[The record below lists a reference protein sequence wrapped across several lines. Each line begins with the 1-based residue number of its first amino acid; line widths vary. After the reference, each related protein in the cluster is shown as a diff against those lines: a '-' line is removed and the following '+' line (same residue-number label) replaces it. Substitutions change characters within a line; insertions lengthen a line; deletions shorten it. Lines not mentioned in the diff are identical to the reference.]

1 MSAFGGLY
9 VTREGK
15 QAQSKMAEGKML
27 KFVKVGI
34 GDGEVSGDLEK
45 VTELGNEIEQIEISN
60 IKPKED
66 GSVIFSFNFSNTASL
81 GDGFY
86 WRELGLYVE
95 EPDTKEEVLYAYGNA
110 GQDAEYIP
118 PYDSND
124 IVSKKIDL
132 VLIFENTD
140 NIVVQLDD
148 SAIFMTEN
156 EVEQKISEIV
166 FKQYLINIEETI
178 AKNTDYQLPVTY
190 IVGNNSLRI
199 FIAGVRLIKDEN
211 YIEVGQAG
219 EQSNIIQF
227 LDWDVS
233 DGYSMLI
240 EIKGESVKI
249 YSEEE
254 AIEAVEEV
262 WIQQYGN
269 LKGVYVQVN
278 GYDVNKN
285 YVVAVINSSTTL
297 VLQYYIVNRLTLE
310 ISERG

>member
-1 MSAFGGLY
+1 MSSFGGLY
-9 VTREGK
+9 VTRAGK
-15 QAQSKMAEGKML
+15 IVQSKMAEGKIL
-27 KFVKVGI
+27 KFIKVAI
-34 GDGEVSGDLEK
+34 GDGNVSGDLEK
-45 VTELGNEIEQIEISN
+45 VTALSHKLEEYN
-60 IKPKED
+60 ITNIRQSVD
-66 GSVIFSFNFSNTASL
+66 GQAIFSFNFTNQGL
-81 GDGFY
+81 LEGFY
-86 WRELGLYVE
+86 WRELGLFVE
-95 EPDTKEEVLYAYGNA
+95 DPDTKSQILYAYGNA
-110 GQDAEYIP
+110 GTDAEYIP
-118 PYDSND
+118 TYDSND
-124 IVSKKIDL
+124 IISKKVDL
-132 VLIFENTD
+132 ALIFENTD
-140 NIVVQLDD
+140 NIVVKLDT
-148 SAIFMTEN
+148 SAMFVTSDEL
-156 EVEQKISEIV
+156 EQKISETL
-166 FKQYLINIEETI
+166 FKKYAITLNKTI
-178 AKNTDYQLPVTY
+178 AQNTNYELPASY
-190 IVGNNSLRI
+190 IVGTDNLEI
-199 FIAGVRLIKDEN
+199 IVEGVQLLKGIN
-211 YIEVGQAG
+211 YIEIGTDG
-219 EQSNIIQF
+219 ESSNIIQF

>member
-9 VTREGK
+9 VTRAGK
-15 QAQSKMAEGKML
+15 QVQSKMAEGKIL
-27 KFVKVGI
+27 NFVKVGI

-45 VTELGNEIEQIEISN
+45 VTELENEIEQIEISN
-60 IKPKED
+60 IRLEEEGKA
-66 GSVIFSFNFSNTASL
+66 IFSFNFSNTGSL
-81 GDGFY
+81 GDGFF

-95 EPDTKEEVLYAYGNA
+95 DPDTKSIVLYAYGNA

-118 PYDSND
+118 SYNSND
-124 IVSKKIDL
+124 IVSKKVDL

-148 SAIFMTEN
+148 SAIFMTED
-156 EVEQKISEIV
+156 EVEQKISEVV
-166 FKQYLINIEETI
+166 FNQYLINVEETI
-178 AKNTDYQLPVTY
+178 TKNTDYQLPATY
-190 IVGNNSLRI
+190 TVGNNSLRI
-199 FIAGVRLIKDEN
+199 FVAGVRLIKDEN
-211 YIEVGQAG
+211 YIEVGQEG

-233 DGYSMLI
+233 DGYSILI
-240 EIKGESVKI
+240 EIKGKSVKI

-262 WIQQYGN
+262 WIEQYGN
-269 LKGVYVQVN
+269 LNGVYVQVN

-285 YVVAVINSSTTL
+285 YIVAVINSSTTL

>member
-9 VTREGK
+9 VTRAGK
-15 QAQSKMAEGKML
+15 QVQSKMAEGKIL
-27 KFVKVGI
+27 NFVKVGI

-45 VTELGNEIEQIEISN
+45 VTELENEIEQIEISN
-60 IKPKED
+60 IRLQEEGKA
-66 GSVIFSFNFSNTASL
+66 IFSFNFSNTGSL
-81 GDGFY
+81 GDGFF

-95 EPDTKEEVLYAYGNA
+95 DPDTKSIVLYAYGNA

-118 PYDSND
+118 SYNSND
-124 IVSKKIDL
+124 IVSKKVDL

-148 SAIFMTEN
+148 SAIFMTED
-156 EVEQKISEIV
+156 EVEQKISEVV
-166 FKQYLINIEETI
+166 FNQYLINVEETI
-178 AKNTDYQLPVTY
+178 TKNTDYQLPATY
-190 IVGNNSLRI
+190 TVGNNSLRI
-199 FIAGVRLIKDEN
+199 FVAGVRLIKDEN
-211 YIEVGQAG
+211 YIEVGQEG

-233 DGYSMLI
+233 DGYSILI
-240 EIKGESVKI
+240 EIKGKSVKI

-262 WIQQYGN
+262 WIEQYGN
-269 LKGVYVQVN
+269 LNGVYVQVN

-285 YVVAVINSSTTL
+285 YIVAVINSSTTL